1 MIIISDI
8 SRRGQIT
15 IPSEIRKKLNL
26 NSGDKVIITE
36 ADDTLQIR
44 PIRVVSDIMNLFG
57 SIKPNNNDLSVE
69 AIKRAK
75 RQKAKKTIQQEYE

>member
-44 PIRVVSDIMNLFG
+44 PIRVVSDIMQLFG
-57 SIKPNNNDLSVE
+57 SVKSKNKKLSIE
-69 AIKRAK
+69 NAIKRTK
-75 RQKAKKTIQQEYE
+75 KQKAKKTIQ